1 MSSVIGYGF
10 RLKTGDEH
18 EHRIRVLIIYFNSE
32 VEKSKN
38 IPEGTSV
45 RILTFEIFGAISGL
59 AFSLFWPST
68 LKRTL
73 TPPQALDVASTSS
86 GCA

>member
-1 MSSVIGYGF
+1 MSSVIGYEF
-10 RLKTGDEH
+10 RLKTGDK
-18 EHRIRVLIIYFNSE
+18 HRIRVLIIHFISE

-38 IPEGTSV
+38 IPEGTGV